1 MQKNAQ
7 GLHFGTLRQGKPC
20 KGVNRMQPKMCC
32 KCKKN
37 VAVIFITKVENGVTL
52 NEAIVSNA
60 PELWAFRKSIRP

>member
-1 MQKNAQ
+1 
-7 GLHFGTLRQGKPC
+7 
-20 KGVNRMQPKMCC
+20 MQPKMCC